1 MLMSFYS
8 HIRPSSDRMVT
19 ITMNNDKLTLTLDEF
34 VVWVD
39 ESTRL
44 VVFK

>member
-1 MLMSFYS
+1 
-8 HIRPSSDRMVT
+8 MVT